1 MSLRGEA
8 EGGGVRKIMF
18 AVDCSLLLLYHL
30 STAKFISH
38 VISQRVYCYVLKGG
52 GGRGVENLA
61 ARIPKPLTPSRT
73 NNWGGS
79 VVER

>member
-8 EGGGVRKIMF
+8 EGGGGVRKIMF

-52 GGRGVENLA
+52 GGGCWKFGGENTEA
-61 ARIPKPLTPSRT
+61 ID
-73 NNWGGS
+73 S
-79 VVER
+79 VAN